1 MSAFG
6 PKRTSLDAPHM
17 SAFGGKADI
26 IQNGR
31 SPSLVVSRATIP
43 PRLRRYSVRRDFIT
57 IFGAAGILIGQSP
70 VFAQTFRTYNGYDG
84 SQFILAFFEGD
95 KRAHLQLDGRAI
107 TLPKRIALSGSRYA
121 KGDISLRITK
131 TVITLKR
138 GKQSTECITRSW

>member
-1 MSAFG
+1 VHCDIERRTNFTVFARWKAACCCASRVFG
-6 PKRTSLDAPHM
+6 NSWQTQLFMR
-17 SAFGGKADI
+17 
-26 IQNGR
+26 
-31 SPSLVVSRATIP
+31 
-43 PRLRRYSVRRDFIT
+43 RRDFIT

-70 VFAQTFRTYNGYDG
+70 VFAQTLRTYNCYDG

-95 KRAHLQLDGRAI
+95 KRAHLQLDGKAI

-131 TVITLKR
+131 TAITLKR